1 MLKTTDELKEF
12 ILWAKEQGLKE
23 AKIGEHTFSFSEY
36 ELAKK
41 LMQEQ
46 TGTTYE
52 PESSESTNVRA
63 QNLREDLDNF
73 SEDDE
78 IRYWS
83 SKP

>member
-1 MLKTTDELKEF
+1 MLKNTEELKEF

-23 AKIGEHTFSFSEY
+23 VKVGEHVFSFSEY

-41 LMQEQ
+41 LMQESE
-46 TGTTYE
+46 TTYS
-52 PESSESTNVRA
+52 PEQSEQSTNVRA